1 MESNHRV
8 CGSKKL
14 FLLVLGFL
22 LFLCCCWLFGCFL
35 YYTSSFRNT
44 IPDQSFHKFIS
55 SAPPFRSD
63 WKSNLS
69 RCCVQMERRTASTA
83 SSLFTSL
90 STAHICIDLRDGWQR
105 YQEVDPYWFEPS
117 AACSHVLHLIVG
129 SSSDQNRAAAE
140 LSEDITLLSEPVCAI
155 RSGNKRVFQRRA
167 CTVYK
172 ETGVRVSATSSV
184 ISQPATWTA
193 MQLCSKWCVTT
204 RISALRWGGLETKPK
219 HRWSSVK

>member
-14 FLLVLGFL
+14 FLLVLVFL
-22 LFLCCCWLFGCFL
+22 LLLFCCWLFGCFL
-35 YYTSSFRNT
+35 
-44 IPDQSFHKFIS
+44 SFHKFIS

-140 LSEDITLLSEPVCAI
+140 LSEDITLLSEPVWLCH
-155 RSGNKRVFQRRA
+155 STWEQT
-167 CTVYK
+167 C
-172 ETGVRVSATSSV
+172 VSEEGMYS
-184 ISQPATWTA
+184 
-193 MQLCSKWCVTT
+193 L
-204 RISALRWGGLETKPK
+204 
-219 HRWSSVK
+219 

>member
-22 LFLCCCWLFGCFL
+22 LLLCCCWLFGCFL

-140 LSEDITLLSEPVCAI
+140 LSEDITLLSEPV
-155 RSGNKRVFQRRA
+155 
-167 CTVYK
+167 
-172 ETGVRVSATSSV
+172 
-184 ISQPATWTA
+184 W
-193 MQLCSKWCVTT
+193 LCHSIWEQTCV
-204 RISALRWGGLETKPK
+204 AEEGMYNL
-219 HRWSSVK
+219 